1 MYIQISEKIYIT
13 QMGGY
18 CIKIHKRANTIR
30 ILYTV
35 QIQLLTLGGIFA
47 ILFSDTEAERGAF
60 FVKTTVKS
68 LSYSAAAAIAPYPHK
83 VPKKPNLFWR
93 GLIRGLSVLGLSGT
107 GFHFETERMELLPK
121 EEPCLILMNHSC
133 FLDLQIA
140 SRILYPRP
148 YNIICTCDGFVGL
161 GGLMEWLMRSIG
173 CVPTRKFVTDF
184 SLVQDMQYCFKT
196 LKTSVLM
203 YPEASYSFDG
213 TCTPLPRKMGVL
225 LKKFD
230 VPVVMIETFGAF
242 SRNPLYN
249 ELKVR
254 KSVPVS
260 AKATLLYTRQE
271 IREKTVKELSDGLDM
286 AFSFDHFRWQRETGL
301 EINEDFR
308 ADGLHRIL
316 YKCPHCGAEGK
327 MEGKGTTLTCYAC
340 GKQWELTP
348 LGQMRA
354 LEGETEYA
362 HIPDWYAWERRE
374 VRQELENGTYRME
387 ADVDIAIMADFSA
400 IYRVGEGH
408 LIHDLNGFRLTGCDG
423 QLEYDQK
430 PQTCYGLYADYYWYE
445 IADTICIGDNQRL
458 YYCFPKG
465 QPIVAKTRL
474 AAEELYKMCKSRK
487 RVSP

>member
-1 MYIQISEKIYIT
+1 MPE
-13 QMGGY
+13 
-18 CIKIHKRANTIR
+18 
-30 ILYTV
+30 LYTL

-47 ILFSDTEAERGAF
+47 ILFLDTEAERGAF
-60 FVKTTVKS
+60 PMKTTVKS
-68 LSYSAAAAIAPYPHK
+68 LPFAEAAAIAPYPHK
-83 VPKKPNLFWR
+83 MPRKPGLFWR
-93 GLIRGLSVLGLSGT
+93 SLIRGLSVFGLSGT
-107 GFHFETERMELLPK
+107 DFHFETERMELLAK
-121 EEPCLILMNHSC
+121 NEPCLILMNHSC

-184 SLVQDMQYCFKT
+184 SLVQDMEYCFKT

-254 KSVPVS
+254 KAVPVT

-271 IREKTVKELSDGLDM
+271 IREKTVKELSDGLDR
-286 AFSFDHFRWQRETGL
+286 AFSFDHFRWQQEQGL
-301 EINEDFR
+301 EISEPFR

-316 YKCPHCGAEGK
+316 YKCPHCGEEGK
-327 MEGKGTTLTCYAC
+327 MEGKGTMLTCHGC

-354 LEGETEYA
+354 LEGQTEYP
-362 HIPDWYAWERRE
+362 HIPDWYAWERQE
-374 VRQELENGTYRME
+374 VRRELENGTYRME

-408 LIHDLNGFRLTGCDG
+408 LTHDMDGFHLTGCDG
-423 QLEYDQK
+423 QLEYAQK

-474 AAEELYKMCKSRK
+474 AAEELYKITKSRK
-487 RVSP
+487 RITP

>member
-1 MYIQISEKIYIT
+1 M
-13 QMGGY
+13 
-18 CIKIHKRANTIR
+18 
-30 ILYTV
+30 
-35 QIQLLTLGGIFA
+35 
-47 ILFSDTEAERGAF
+47 
-60 FVKTTVKS
+60 KTTVKS
-68 LSYSAAAAIAPYPHK
+68 LPFAEAAAIAPYPHK
-83 VPKKPNLFWR
+83 MPRKPGLFWR
-93 GLIRGLSVLGLSGT
+93 SLIRGLSVFGLSGT
-107 GFHFETERMELLPK
+107 DFHFETERMELLAK
-121 EEPCLILMNHSC
+121 NEPCLILMNHSC

-148 YNIICTCDGFVGL
+148 YNITCTCDGFVGL

-184 SLVQDMQYCFKT
+184 SLVQDMEYCFKT

-254 KSVPVS
+254 KAVPVT

-271 IREKTVKELSDGLDM
+271 IREKTVKELSDGLDR
-286 AFSFDHFRWQRETGL
+286 AFSFDHFRWQQEQGL
-301 EINEDFR
+301 EISEPFR

-316 YKCPHCGAEGK
+316 YKCPHCGEEGK
-327 MEGKGTTLTCYAC
+327 MEGKGTMLTCHGC

-354 LEGETEYA
+354 LEGQTEYP
-362 HIPDWYAWERRE
+362 HIPDWYAWERQE
-374 VRQELENGTYRME
+374 VRRELENGTYRME

-408 LIHDLNGFRLTGCDG
+408 LTHDMEGFHLTGCDG
-423 QLEYDQK
+423 QLEYAQK

-474 AAEELYKMCKSRK
+474 AAEELYKITKSRK
-487 RVSP
+487 RITP

>member
-1 MYIQISEKIYIT
+1 MPE
-13 QMGGY
+13 
-18 CIKIHKRANTIR
+18 
-30 ILYTV
+30 LYTL

-47 ILFSDTEAERGAF
+47 ILFLDTEAERGAF
-60 FVKTTVKS
+60 PMKTTVKS
-68 LSYSAAAAIAPYPHK
+68 LPFAEAAAIAPYPHK
-83 VPKKPNLFWR
+83 MPRKPGLFWR
-93 GLIRGLSVLGLSGT
+93 SLIRCLSVFGLSGT
-107 GFHFETERMELLPK
+107 DFHFETERMELLAK
-121 EEPCLILMNHSC
+121 KEPCLILMNHSC

-184 SLVQDMQYCFKT
+184 SLVQDMEYCFKT

-254 KSVPVS
+254 KAVPVT

-271 IREKTVKELSDGLDM
+271 IREKTVKELSDGLDR
-286 AFSFDHFRWQRETGL
+286 AFSFDHFRWQQEQGL
-301 EINEDFR
+301 EISEPFR

-316 YKCPHCGAEGK
+316 YKCPHCGEEGK
-327 MEGKGTTLTCYAC
+327 MEGKGTMLTCHGC

-354 LEGETEYA
+354 LEGQTEYP
-362 HIPDWYAWERRE
+362 HIPDWYAWERQE
-374 VRQELENGTYRME
+374 VRRELENGTYRME

-408 LIHDLNGFRLTGCDG
+408 LTHDMEGFHLTGCDG
-423 QLEYDQK
+423 QLEYSQK

-445 IADTICIGDNQRL
+445 IADTICIGVNQRL

-474 AAEELYKMCKSRK
+474 AAEELYKITKSRK
-487 RVSP
+487 RITP